1 MDNSNFYDTLSSDY
15 DDMINFENS
24 LKNKMVSL
32 KNFISPIYKT
42 ALDLGCGTGTDSIA
56 LSKLGL
62 TVDAV
67 DHSKGMLEQAL
78 INSKRF
84 ETQINFT
91 QSGLTEFTSEN
102 KSYDIIIS
110 LGNTIANINSTD
122 LKSLSEKLY
131 GYLNSNGIIV
141 IQIINYANLP
151 KSGAYILNE
160 YDDESKSII
169 RKYEMHT
176 NEIDFIIETL
186 DKRTNQEKKI
196 ITKLYPH
203 SENDFRQISKE
214 NGYNIELFGNLK
226 KEEYFE
232 EKSQNLVVVLT
243 KKYEKTQKHN
253 TSFSRS
259 SSRINACSVN

>member
-24 LKNKMVSL
+24 LNNKMGSL
-32 KNFISPIYKT
+32 RNFISPNYKT

-67 DHSKGMLEQAL
+67 DHSKGMLDQAI
-78 INSKRF
+78 INSQKFDAR
-84 ETQINFT
+84 INFT
-91 QSGLTEFTSEN
+91 QSGLTEFTKEN
-102 KSYDIIIS
+102 KNYDVIIS

-122 LKSLSEKLY
+122 LKSLLEKLY
-131 GYLNSNGIIV
+131 DYLNPKGRIV
-141 IQIINYANLP
+141 IQIINYAKLP
-151 KSGAYILNE
+151 KSGGYILNE

-169 RKYEMHT
+169 RKYEMKS
-176 NEIDFIIETL
+176 NEIDFIIETT
-186 DKRTNQEKKI
+186 DKITNQEKII

-203 SENDFRQISKE
+203 SENDFKQFAKE
-214 NGYNIELFGNLK
+214 NGYHIELFGNLT

-232 EKSQNLVVVLT
+232 KKSQNLVMVLT
-243 KKYEKTQKHN
+243 K
-253 TSFSRS
+253 
-259 SSRINACSVN
+259 